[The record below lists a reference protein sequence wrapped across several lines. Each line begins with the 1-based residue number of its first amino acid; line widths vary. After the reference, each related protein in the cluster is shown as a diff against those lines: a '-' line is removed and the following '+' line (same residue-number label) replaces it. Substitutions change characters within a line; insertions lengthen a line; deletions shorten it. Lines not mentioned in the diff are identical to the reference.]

1 MPSYSGLFKK
11 DNKNYPY
18 LSQKAI
24 KILLLARIN
33 FDYRL
38 IKKSP
43 LSFIKFDY

>member
-24 KILLLARIN
+24 KILHLTRIN
-33 FDYRL
+33 FDGRF